1 MSLVDEGEGAGVVL
15 DEDSSLLDAT
25 LLVGITDGVL
35 ECISAEEVAVAALSK
50 IVGDK
55 VLNGSSMELNSAD
68 ESGVVSEPSVIRLED
83 GSTEL
88 ALLIEEVGVIDDTSV
103 VDTTKDVNRSS
114 SITVDELIV
123 AEDGTGAEVLV
134 LGVMAKEDKT
144 DSKIALCD
152 TDIEGPATENDW
164 MIVVMVMVTADSANV
179 EPSSDQVFVELMAD
193 EVSAEARDNDI
204 PVELDELVEDLIFAD
219 ERVEL

>member
-68 ESGVVSEPSVIRLED
+68 EPGVVSEPSVIRLED

-152 TDIEGPATENDW
+152 TDIEG
-164 MIVVMVMVTADSANV
+164 V
-179 EPSSDQVFVELMAD
+179 
-193 EVSAEARDNDI
+193 
-204 PVELDELVEDLIFAD
+204 
-219 ERVEL
+219 

>member
-68 ESGVVSEPSVIRLED
+68 ESGVVSEPSVIKLED

-152 TDIEGPATENDW
+152 TDIEG
-164 MIVVMVMVTADSANV
+164 V
-179 EPSSDQVFVELMAD
+179 
-193 EVSAEARDNDI
+193 
-204 PVELDELVEDLIFAD
+204 
-219 ERVEL
+219 

>member
-152 TDIEGPATENDW
+152 TDIEG
-164 MIVVMVMVTADSANV
+164 V
-179 EPSSDQVFVELMAD
+179 
-193 EVSAEARDNDI
+193 
-204 PVELDELVEDLIFAD
+204 
-219 ERVEL
+219 